1 MIKDIWEQN
10 LAYTPYKICALMTD
24 DTGLLDTNS
33 SRQGFSFEHETK
45 MKERKAYEN
54 FSAI

>member
-1 MIKDIWEQN
+1 
-10 LAYTPYKICALMTD
+10 MTD

-54 FSAI
+54 FSAIQTEAGDAKLALECCLG